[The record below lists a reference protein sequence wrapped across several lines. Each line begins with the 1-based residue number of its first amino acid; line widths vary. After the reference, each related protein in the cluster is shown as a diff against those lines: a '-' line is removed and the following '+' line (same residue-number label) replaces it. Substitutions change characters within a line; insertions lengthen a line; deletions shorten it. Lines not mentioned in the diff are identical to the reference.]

1 MVLVGGGNVFLL
13 HFAIWIA
20 CSRGTIYRVSCFL
33 ATVVRARWR
42 WARCAVPVGAVC
54 DAGGRVARGALA
66 VSGES

>member
-1 MVLVGGGNVFLL
+1 VVLVGGGNVFLL

-20 CSRGTIYRVSCFL
+20 GSRGTVYRVSCFL
-33 ATVVRARWR
+33 ATVVRVRWR
-42 WARCAVPVGAVC
+42 WAVPVGAVC